1 VSQNTGFGKA
11 LLLRCVGEQKELH
24 VSSAED
30 QSSHD
35 ILVFYFSHITLNV
48 VVVAVVLNLFVVAAL
63 VVLVTSFNI
72 LRLTKCFLLTNH
84 ILRPSCRLTS
94 HIVVI
99 LRLLQ
104 QS

>member
-1 VSQNTGFGKA
+1 MVSQNTRFGKA

-48 VVVAVVLNLFVVAAL
+48 VAVVLNLSLVAAL
-63 VVLVTSFNI
+63 VVLVFSLNI

>member
-1 VSQNTGFGKA
+1 MSQNTRFGNA
-11 LLLRCVGEQKELH
+11 LLLRGVGEQKELH

-35 ILVFYFSHITLNV
+35 ILVFYFSHITLNIG
-48 VVVAVVLNLFVVAAL
+48 AVVLNLFVVAAL
-63 VVLVTSFNI
+63 VTLVISLNI

-84 ILRPSCRLTS
+84 ILRPSCRLTF